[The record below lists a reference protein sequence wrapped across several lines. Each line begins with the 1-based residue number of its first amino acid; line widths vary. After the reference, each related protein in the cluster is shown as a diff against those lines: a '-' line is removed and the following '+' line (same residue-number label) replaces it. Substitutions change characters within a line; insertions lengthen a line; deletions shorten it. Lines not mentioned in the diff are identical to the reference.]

1 MKLSFLGAAS
11 TVTGSKY
18 LIEYQGLTI
27 LVDAGLFQG
36 YKNLRLLNWEALP
49 FNPKK
54 LDAVILT
61 HAHLDHSGAL
71 PLLVRNGYTGP
82 IYATHATAELCGLL
96 LPDSGHLQEE
106 DAHFANRHK
115 SSRHQPALPLY
126 TEEDARIA
134 LKYFKPVAAD
144 DEFNIGSLRVRLRSA
159 GHILGASSA
168 EIRTDV
174 GSLLLSGDI
183 GRPDDLIMRPPSPI
197 EHADYLIME
206 STYGDRSHVPDDGG
220 AVFADVI
227 SRTAARGGTIVV
239 PAFAVGRAQNLLY
252 EIHLLKQAGRI
263 PDLPVFLDSPM
274 AIESLNIYLRHQKEH
289 RLSQAECQA
298 MSQVAK
304 ICRTVDDSRALDQL
318 RYPSIIISA
327 SGMATGGRILH
338 HLRALASDHRN
349 SIVFAGYQAGGTRGA
364 KMVAGD
370 PTIRIYGEDIRIN
383 AEVVSLPSMSAH
395 ADAGQLIDW
404 LKTLKKPP
412 LHIFVTHGEPQASDA
427 LRMRIKKECGWD
439 VSVPLL
445 GQRVELG
452 TI

>member
-18 LIEYQGLTI
+18 LIEHEGLTI

-54 LDAVILT
+54 IDAVVLT

-71 PLLVRNGYTGP
+71 PLLVKNGFKGP
-82 IYATHATAELCGLL
+82 IYATPATTELCGLL

-106 DAHFANRHK
+106 DAYFSNRHK
-115 SSRHQPALPLY
+115 SSRHATALPLY
-126 TEEDARIA
+126 TELDAKKA
-134 LKYFKPVAAD
+134 LKYFKPIAID
-144 DEFNIGSLRVRLRSA
+144 HEFTIGHLRVRLRAA
-159 GHILGASSA
+159 GHILGASSV
-168 EIRTDV
+168 EIRTEV
-174 GSLLLSGDI
+174 GSLLLSGDL
-183 GRPDDLIMRPPSPI
+183 GRPDDLVMRPPTPI
-197 EHADYLIME
+197 AHADYLIVE
-206 STYGDRSHVPDDGG
+206 STYGNRSHAPYDGG
-220 AVFADVI
+220 QLLADVI
-227 SRTAARGGTIVV
+227 SRTAARGGKVVV

-252 EIHLLKQAGRI
+252 EIALLKKSGRI

-274 AIESLNIYLRHQKEH
+274 AIESLNIYLRHQADH
-289 RLSQAECQA
+289 RLSKEECGL
-298 MSQVAK
+298 MSHVAK
-304 ICRTVDDSRALDQL
+304 ICKTVDESRALDQMH
-318 RYPSIIISA
+318 YPCIIISA

-338 HLRALASDHRN
+338 HLQALASDHRN

-364 KMVAGD
+364 KIVAGD
-370 PTIRIYGEDIRIN
+370 PTIRIFGEDVLIN

-395 ADAGQLIDW
+395 ADAEQIIDW
-404 LKTLKKPP
+404 LKTLKQAPK
-412 LHIFVTHGEPQASDA
+412 HIFVTHGEPEASDA
-427 LRMRIKKECGWD
+427 LRLKIKKECGWD

-452 TI
+452 SI

>member
-18 LIEYQGLTI
+18 LIEHEGLTI

-54 LDAVILT
+54 IDAVVLT

-71 PLLVRNGYTGP
+71 PLLVKNGFKGP
-82 IYATHATAELCGLL
+82 IYATPATAELCGLL

-106 DAHFANRHK
+106 DAYFSNRHK
-115 SSRHQPALPLY
+115 SSRHDTALPLY
-126 TEEDARIA
+126 TELDAKNA
-134 LKYFKPVAAD
+134 LKYFKPIVVD
-144 DEFNIGSLRVRLRSA
+144 KEFSIGHLRIRLRSA
-159 GHILGASSA
+159 GHILGASSV

-183 GRPDDLIMRPPSPI
+183 GRPDDLVMRPPTPI
-197 EHADYLIME
+197 AHADYLIVE
-206 STYGDRSHVPDDGG
+206 STYGNRSHVPYDGG
-220 AVFADVI
+220 QLLADVI
-227 SRTAARGGTIVV
+227 SRTAARGGKVVV
-239 PAFAVGRAQNLLY
+239 PAFAVGRAQNLLF
-252 EIHLLKQAGRI
+252 EIALLKKSGRI

-274 AIESLNIYLRHQKEH
+274 AIESLNIYLRHQAEH
-289 RLSQAECQA
+289 RLSKEECTA
-298 MSQVAK
+298 MSEVAK
-304 ICRTVDDSRALDQL
+304 ICKTVDESRALDQM

-370 PTIRIYGEDIRIN
+370 PTIRIFGEDVRIN
-383 AEVVSLPSMSAH
+383 AEVISLPSMSAH
-395 ADAGQLIDW
+395 ADANQLIDW
-404 LKTLKKPP
+404 LKTLKKAPK
-412 LHIFVTHGEPQASDA
+412 HVFVTHGEPEASDA
-427 LRMRIKKECGWD
+427 LRLKIKKECGWD

-452 TI
+452 SI